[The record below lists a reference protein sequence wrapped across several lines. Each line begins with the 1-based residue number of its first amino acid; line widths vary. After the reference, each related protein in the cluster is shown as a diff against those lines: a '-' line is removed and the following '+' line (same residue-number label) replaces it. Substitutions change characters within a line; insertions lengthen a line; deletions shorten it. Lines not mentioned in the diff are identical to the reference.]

1 MATEAAFPGADHHAG
16 GGDRHPSRL
25 LVCTVAQL
33 AGADIGLRIR
43 DAASGLF
50 GPPSGET
57 SRDWAMQ
64 VEARRNGVCGR
75 CATTGMIENGGEEMS
90 PVPLSVP

>member
-43 DAASGLF
+43 DAASGLS

-57 SRDWAMQ
+57 R
-64 VEARRNGVCGR
+64 EIGR
-75 CATTGMIENGGEEMS
+75 CRLKRVEMVFAGGARQ
-90 PVPLSVP
+90 PG